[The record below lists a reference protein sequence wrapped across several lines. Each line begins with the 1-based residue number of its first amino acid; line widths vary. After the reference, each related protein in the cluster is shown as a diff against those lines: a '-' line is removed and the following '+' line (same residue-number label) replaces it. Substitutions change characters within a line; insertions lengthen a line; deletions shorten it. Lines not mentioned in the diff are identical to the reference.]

1 MLLLTSTS
9 DKIQVITGTAGAS
22 VDVHASW
29 VDNSSGTITPGRS
42 NVVGIAT
49 ATTTDVVA
57 SPGSGVQRNVKS
69 LFITNTSSST
79 TTQVTVI
86 HTDGTNVS
94 DLMGVSLMP
103 GENLAFSETGM
114 WTHFDANGAQ
124 YGFNPQVTAPY
135 GISGAK
141 AESIPRN
148 LAGVNVAAVTSG
160 TLVMQAIWLPAG
172 LVINNLIT
180 MSGTTASASQTN
192 RWLALYDQNRSL
204 LRQGPNATTTI
215 ISANTLW
222 QDAITPFTTTYSGL
236 HYIGIMT
243 AATTPNSLIGV
254 TAAANA
260 AIRGVTPI
268 LTGNSSSG
276 LTTTAP
282 NPAAVI
288 TATSNSYWVAVS

>member
-103 GENLAFSETGM
+103 GENLTFSETGM
-114 WTHFDANGAQ
+114 WTHFDTNGAQ
-124 YGFNPQVTAPY
+124 YGFSPQVTAPY

-148 LAGVNVAAVTSG
+148 LAGVNLAAVTSG

-180 MSGTTASASQTN
+180 MSGTTASATQTN
-192 RWLALYDQNRSL
+192 RWLALYDQNRNL

-276 LTTTAP
+276 LTTAAP

>member
-103 GENLAFSETGM
+103 GENLTFSETGM

>member
-79 TTQVTVI
+79 TTQVTVV

-94 DLMGVSLMP
+94 DLMGVSLLP
-103 GENLAFSETGM
+103 GENLTFSETGM
-114 WTHFDANGAQ
+114 WTHFDVNGAQ
-124 YGFNPQVTAPY
+124 YDFRPQVAAPY

-148 LAGVNVAAVTSG
+148 QAGVNISAVTSG

-172 LVINNLIT
+172 LVISNLIT
-180 MSGTTASASQTN
+180 MSGTTASATQTN

-215 ISANTLW
+215 ITANTLW

-236 HYIGIMT
+236 HYIGILT